1 MSTSTVVE
9 HFERYEVKFWAPR
22 SLVDTAIAQLTGFMQ
37 EDEVALKAGASQLN
51 TSLYLD
57 SPSATFFEQHV
68 SDSPDRIKLRVRFYG
83 EHPTGDTFFEI
94 KRRQCAVVMKRR
106 AVVPVEQARQVLNQ
120 LHGQLPVTNE
130 ALQAF
135 QYLAVRCQA
144 RPHLLVRAS
153 RRALRSVDRSQDV
166 RVTVDSEVAWQPVRA
181 QSPLDPRPE
190 RWRFIGH
197 GGRADTS
204 RALVEVKFRR
214 SRPLWLAQVLSQL
227 TPWRVSFSKY
237 IAACLDAKQD
247 PFLALDAA

>member
-22 SLVDTAIAQLTGFMQ
+22 PKVDAAVARLAGFMQ
-37 EDEVALKAGASQLN
+37 EDEVAQRAGASQLN

-57 SPSATFFEQHV
+57 SPAATFFEQHV

-83 EHPTGDTFFEI
+83 ERPTGDAFFEI

-106 AVVPVEQARQVLNQ
+106 AVVPVEQARQVLDQ
-120 LHGQLPVTNE
+120 LHRQLPIANE

-135 QYLAVRCQA
+135 QYLALRCQA

-153 RRALRSVDRSQDV
+153 RRALRAIDRSQDV

-190 RWRFIGH
+190 LWRFIGH
-197 GGRADTS
+197 GGKADAS

-214 SRPLWLAQVLSQL
+214 SRPLWLGHLLGQL

-237 IAACLDAKQD
+237 IAACLDAKHD
-247 PFLALDAA
+247 PFLTLDAA